1 MPKIGVVGAGNV
13 GASAALYAAEA
24 ELGDV
29 VLVDIL
35 EGVAKGKALDLL
47 EAGPVRGYD
56 SYVEGSGDL
65 RALAGS
71 DLVIVTAGLP
81 RKPGMTRLDLLKAN
95 ADIIRGVAEAI
106 KKHAPDAIVI
116 TVTNPLDVMT
126 YLTYR
131 ITGFPRERVIGMAG
145 VLDSARFRTFL
156 AEEIGVSVED
166 VQAMVLGG
174 HGDTMVPSVRYSTV
188 AGIPLPDLVKMGWT
202 SQKRLDEIVQR
213 TRDGGAEIVKLLQ
226 TGSAFYA
233 PASSAVQMA
242 ESILRD
248 KKRLLPAAAYLNG
261 EYGQRDLYLGVPCIL
276 GSRGIEKI
284 IELDLTGEDKAALAK
299 SAEEVRKGIADLA
312 LEPATR

>member
-1 MPKIGVVGAGNV
+1 MPRIGVVGAGNV

-56 SYVEGSGDL
+56 LRVEGSGDL
-65 RALAGS
+65 RALAGC

-95 ADIIRGVAEAI
+95 ADIVRGVAEAI
-106 KKHAPDAIVI
+106 RTHAPNAIVI
-116 TVTNPLDVMT
+116 MVTNPLDVMT

-131 ITGFPRERVIGMAG
+131 ITGFPRERVMGMAG

-174 HGDTMVPSVRYSTV
+174 HGDTMVPLLRYSTV
-188 AGIPLPDLVKMGWT
+188 SGIPVETFIAPA
-202 SQKRLDEIVQR
+202 RLAEIVQR

-248 KKRLLPAAAYLNG
+248 KKRLLPAAAYLDG

-276 GSRGIEKI
+276 GSKGIEKI
-284 IELDLTGEDKAALAK
+284 VELELTAEEKSALAK

-312 LEPATR
+312 LEPAAR

>member
-1 MPKIGVVGAGNV
+1 MPKITVVGAGNV

-29 VLVDIL
+29 TLIDVI

-56 SYVEGSGDL
+56 AYVEGSGDIKAV
-65 RALAGS
+65 RGS
-71 DLVIVTAGLP
+71 DLIIVTAGLP
-81 RKPGMTRLDLLKAN
+81 RKPGMSRLDLLKAN

-106 KKHAPDAIVI
+106 RDHAPKAFVI
-116 TVTNPLDVMT
+116 MVTNPLDVMT
-126 YLTYR
+126 YLMHR
-131 ITGFPRERVIGMAG
+131 ITGFPRERVMGMAG
-145 VLDSARFRTFL
+145 VLDSSRFRTFL

-174 HGDTMVPSVRYSTV
+174 HGDTMVPLLSCATV
-188 AGIPLPDLVKMGWT
+188 SGIPVGNFIRPA
-202 SQKRLDEIVQR
+202 RLAEIVQR

-248 KKRLLPAAAYLNG
+248 KKRLLPVACYLNG
-261 EYGQRDLYLGVPCIL
+261 EYGEKDLYLGVPAIL
-276 GSRGIEKI
+276 GAGGVEKI
-284 IELDLTGEDKAALAK
+284 VDLKLSADEKTALAK
-299 SAEEVRKGIADLA
+299 SAEEVRKGIADLS
-312 LEPATR
+312 LEPAAR

>member
-1 MPKIGVVGAGNV
+1 MPKITVVGAGNV

-29 VLVDIL
+29 TLIDVI

-56 SYVEGSGDL
+56 AYVEGSGDIKAV
-65 RALAGS
+65 RGS
-71 DLVIVTAGLP
+71 DLIIVTAGLP
-81 RKPGMTRLDLLKAN
+81 RKPGMSRLDLLKAN

-106 KKHAPDAIVI
+106 RDHAPKAFVI
-116 TVTNPLDVMT
+116 MVTNPLDVMT
-126 YLTYR
+126 YLMYR
-131 ITGFPRERVIGMAG
+131 ITGFPRERVMGMAG
-145 VLDSARFRTFL
+145 VLDSSRFRTFL

-174 HGDTMVPSVRYSTV
+174 HGDTMVPLLSCATAS
-188 AGIPLPDLVKMGWT
+188 GIPVGNFIRPD
-202 SQKRLDEIVQR
+202 RLAEIVQR

-248 KKRLLPAAAYLNG
+248 KKRLLPVACYLNG
-261 EYGQRDLYLGVPCIL
+261 EYGEKDLYLGVPAIL
-276 GSRGIEKI
+276 GSGGVEKI
-284 IELDLTGEDKAALAK
+284 VDLKLSADEKTALAK
-299 SAEEVRKGIADLA
+299 SAEEVRKGIADLS
-312 LEPATR
+312 LEPAAR

>member
-1 MPKIGVVGAGNV
+1 MPKITVVGAGNV

-29 VLVDIL
+29 TLIDVI

-56 SYVEGSGDL
+56 AYVEGSGDIKAV
-65 RALAGS
+65 RGS
-71 DLVIVTAGLP
+71 DLIIVTAGLP
-81 RKPGMTRLDLLKAN
+81 RKPGMSRLDLLKAN

-106 KKHAPDAIVI
+106 RDHAPKAFVI
-116 TVTNPLDVMT
+116 MVTNPLDVMT
-126 YLTYR
+126 YLMYR
-131 ITGFPRERVIGMAG
+131 ITGFPRERVMGMAG
-145 VLDSARFRTFL
+145 VLDSSRFRTFL

-174 HGDTMVPSVRYSTV
+174 HGDTMVPLLSCATV
-188 AGIPLPDLVKMGWT
+188 SGIPVGNFIRPD
-202 SQKRLDEIVQR
+202 RLAEIVQR

-248 KKRLLPAAAYLNG
+248 KKRLLPVACYLNG
-261 EYGQRDLYLGVPCIL
+261 EYGEKDLYLGVPAIL
-276 GSRGIEKI
+276 GAGGVEKI
-284 IELDLTGEDKAALAK
+284 VDLKLSADEKTALAK
-299 SAEEVRKGIADLA
+299 SAEEVRKGIADLS
-312 LEPATR
+312 LEPAAR

>member
-95 ADIIRGVAEAI
+95 ADIVRGVAEAI
-106 KKHAPDAIVI
+106 KKHAPNAIVI
-116 TVTNPLDVMT
+116 MVTNPLDVMT

-131 ITGFPRERVIGMAG
+131 ITGFPRERVMGMAG

-174 HGDTMVPSVRYSTV
+174 HGDTMVPILRYSTV
-188 AGIPLPDLVKMGWT
+188 SGIPVETFIRKE
-202 SQKRLDEIVQR
+202 RLAEIVQR

-248 KKRLLPAAAYLNG
+248 KKRLLPAAAYLDG

-276 GSRGIEKI
+276 GSRGVEKI
-284 IELDLTGEDKAALAK
+284 VELELSAEDKAALAN

-312 LEPATR
+312 LEPAAR

>member
-1 MPKIGVVGAGNV
+1 MPKIAVVGAGNV

-29 VLVDIL
+29 TLIDIL

-56 SYVEGSGDL
+56 SLVEGSGDL
-65 RALAGS
+65 RAVQGS
-71 DLVIVTAGLP
+71 DLIIVTAGLP
-81 RKPGMTRLDLLKAN
+81 RKPGMSRTDLLKAN

-106 KKHAPDAIVI
+106 RAHAPKAYVI

-131 ITGFPRERVIGMAG
+131 VTGFPRERVMGMAG
-145 VLDSARFRTFL
+145 VLDSSRFRTFL
-156 AEEIGVSVED
+156 AQEIGVSVED

-174 HGDTMVPSVRYSTV
+174 HGDTMVPLLRYSTV
-188 AGIPLPDLVKMGWT
+188 SGIPVEKFIQPA
-202 SQKRLDEIVQR
+202 RLAEIVQR

-248 KKRLLPAAAYLNG
+248 KKRLLPVAACLDG
-261 EYGQRDLYLGVPCIL
+261 EYGLRDLYLGVPAIL
-276 GSRGIEKI
+276 GARGVEKI
-284 IELDLTGEDKAALAK
+284 VELELTADEKAALAK

-312 LEPATR
+312 LEPAAR

>member
-1 MPKIGVVGAGNV
+1 MPRITVVGAGNV

-29 VLVDIL
+29 TLVDVI

-56 SYVEGSGDL
+56 AHAEGSGDIKAV
-65 RALAGS
+65 RGS
-71 DLVIVTAGLP
+71 DLIIVTAGLP
-81 RKPGMTRLDLLKAN
+81 RKPGMSRLDLLKAN

-106 KKHAPDAIVI
+106 RDHAPKAFVI
-116 TVTNPLDVMT
+116 MVTNPLDVMT
-126 YLTYR
+126 YLMYR
-131 ITGFPRERVIGMAG
+131 ITGFPRERVMGMAG
-145 VLDSARFRTFL
+145 VLDSSRFRTFL

-174 HGDTMVPSVRYSTV
+174 HGDTMVPLLSCATV
-188 AGIPLPDLVKMGWT
+188 SGIPVGKFIRPE
-202 SQKRLDEIVQR
+202 RLAEIDHR

-248 KKRLLPAAAYLNG
+248 KKRLLPVACYLDG
-261 EYGQRDLYLGVPCIL
+261 EYGQRDLFLGVPAIL
-276 GSRGIEKI
+276 GSGGVEKI
-284 IELDLTGEDKAALAK
+284 VQLELSSDETSALAK
-299 SAEEVRKGIADLA
+299 SADEVKKGIADLA